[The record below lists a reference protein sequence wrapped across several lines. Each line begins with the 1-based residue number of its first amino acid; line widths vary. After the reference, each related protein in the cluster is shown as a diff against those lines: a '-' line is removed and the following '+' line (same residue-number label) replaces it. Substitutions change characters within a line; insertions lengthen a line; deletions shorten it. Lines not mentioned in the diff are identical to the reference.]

1 MGYGKKGWFK
11 TYIKMMNN
19 SFKYAA
25 NSVSK
30 HDHWLARGFSLLFA
44 IIWYIVT
51 LAIFIGVPIAII
63 IFIVLLFFLQL
74 IKLYLLFLLIHL

>member
-11 TYIKMMNN
+11 TYITMMQN
-19 SFKYAA
+19 SFNYAS

-30 HDHWLARGFSLLFA
+30 HDSWIARGFSLLFA

-51 LAIFIGVPIAII
+51 IAIFIGIPIAL
-63 IFIVLLFFLQL
+63 IVFV
-74 IKLYLLFLLIHL
+74 ILLIF